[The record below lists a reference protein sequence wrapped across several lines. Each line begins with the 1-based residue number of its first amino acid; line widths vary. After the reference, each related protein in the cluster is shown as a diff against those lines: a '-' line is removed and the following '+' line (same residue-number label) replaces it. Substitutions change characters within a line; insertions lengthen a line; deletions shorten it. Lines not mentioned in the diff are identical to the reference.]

1 MSSQQ
6 KSKKVA
12 VIGSGFSG
20 LGASWLLSE
29 HSPHE
34 ITLYERNNYIG
45 GHTHTVDY
53 VVPSTKNSSKPK
65 TIPVDN
71 GFFVYNNLASPNLV
85 KFFQH
90 KNIQSMKT
98 EMSFSVSRDNGDF
111 EWSGRNLVTVF
122 SQLSNLWNIELWK
135 ILYDIFRFNFHA
147 TELLELSEE
156 HEERNMSTGEYLR
169 VHQYS
174 ETFKDNYLLPMT
186 TAIWS
191 TPHDKCTLDI
201 PVLTLIQFMYKQ
213 NLLQVKNCVDWFT
226 VKGGSRKYVETI
238 TPHIKD
244 IRLSTKVISIKRR
257 PSDLSNSE
265 SPPIIT
271 IVDQNG
277 RADEFDHVILAVH
290 ADQALKILGND
301 ATNEEKLVLGGFR
314 FSQNRAVL
322 HSDLSLMPT
331 RRFVH
336 SARNY
341 IIKSTGTSKN
351 MNQISLTYSMNIL
364 QSIDES
370 TYGPVL
376 VTLNPPSELDPQKIF
391 DSQIYYHPKYC
402 LDTISSQN
410 FLSRIQNVPNLQTT
424 FAGAWI
430 SYGFHED
437 GFISGIRVAT
447 EFLGAKCPFEIIDVT
462 HIRGRKG
469 ELTTLQ
475 EIQRKI
481 WNGVEWT
488 VNNSKP
494 LAVIGITIASVYIQ
508 HAYKLV
514 QSYGSITNHSRNK

>member
-1 MSSQQ
+1 MPSQQ

-12 VIGSGFSG
+12 VIGSGISG

-34 ITLYERNNYIG
+34 ITLYEQNDYVG

-53 VVPSTKNSSKPK
+53 VVPSTKNSS
-65 TIPVDN
+65 IPVDN
-71 GFFVYNNLASPNLV
+71 GFIVYNNLTYPNLF

-90 KNIQSMKT
+90 KNIQLMKT

-111 EWSGRNLVTVF
+111 EWSGRNLITVF

-135 ILYDIFRFNFHA
+135 ILYDILRFNFHA
-147 TELLELSEE
+147 TELMELSEE

-169 VHQYS
+169 IHQYS
-174 ETFKDNYLLPMT
+174 EAFKDNYLLPMT

-191 TPHDKCTLDI
+191 TPPDKCTLDI
-201 PVLTLIQFMYKQ
+201 PVLALIQFMYKQ
-213 NLLQVKNCVDWFT
+213 NLLQVKGCVDWFT

-244 IRLSTKVISIKRR
+244 IRLSTKVVSIKRR
-257 PSDLSNSE
+257 PDLSNTE

-271 IVDQNG
+271 VVDQSG

-290 ADQALKILGND
+290 ADQALRILGND

-314 FSQNRAVL
+314 FSQNRSVL
-322 HSDLSLMPT
+322 HSDLS
-331 RRFVH
+331 
-336 SARNY
+336 
-341 IIKSTGTSKN
+341 
-351 MNQISLTYSMNIL
+351 
-364 QSIDES
+364 SIGES

-376 VTLNPPSELDPQKIF
+376 VTLNPPSELDSRKIF
-391 DSQIYYHPKYC
+391 DSQIYDHPKYC
-402 LDTISSQN
+402 LDTISSQK
-410 FLSRIQNVPNLQTT
+410 FLSHIQNVPNLQTT
-424 FAGAWI
+424 FAGAWTG
-430 SYGFHED
+430 YGFHED
-437 GFISGIRVAT
+437 GFTSGIRVAT
-447 EFLGAKCPFEIIDVT
+447 EFLGAKCPFEVIDVT
-462 HIRGRKG
+462 PIRVRKG
-469 ELTTLQ
+469 ELTILQ
-475 EIQRKI
+475 EIQKKI

-494 LAVIGITIASVYIQ
+494 LAVIGITIINVYIQ

-514 QSYGSITNHSRNK
+514 HNYRSISNHARDK